1 MTEPFALTNGMTVT
15 GDADGTVLPEMTV
28 VVDAGGMIAH
38 VGPTTVTQ
46 VPAGYRTLDV
56 TGRFVTPGLINAHA
70 HLFAVGKPLGAQVT
84 RTPFVT
90 AERAAVG
97 KSVE

>member
-1 MTEPFALTNGMTVT
+1 MTVT

-46 VPAGYRTLDV
+46 VPAGHSMSPA
-56 TGRFVTPGLINAHA
+56 G
-70 HLFAVGKPLGAQVT
+70 
-84 RTPFVT
+84 
-90 AERAAVG
+90 
-97 KSVE
+97 S